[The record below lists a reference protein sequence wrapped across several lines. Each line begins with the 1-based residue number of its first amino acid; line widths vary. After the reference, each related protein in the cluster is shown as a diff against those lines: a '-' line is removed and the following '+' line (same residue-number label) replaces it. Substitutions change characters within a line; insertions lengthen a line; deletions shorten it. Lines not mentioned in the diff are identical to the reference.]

1 MSLMK
6 RSKIPF
12 SDLYVL
18 LTVCGTILNSPQNGS
33 VIHKL
38 VGKNAVTRREYMK
51 VTAGPGL
58 WAPEPSTTFDQLEKT
73 EFPFK
78 TTCEI

>member
-12 SDLYVL
+12 LDRYVL
-18 LTVCGTILNSPQNGS
+18 LTVLWDYSKFAPKWF

-51 VTAGPGL
+51 VTAAPGL
-58 WAPEPSTTFDQLEKT
+58 WAPEPSTTFDQPEKN
-73 EFPFK
+73 
-78 TTCEI
+78 

>member
-1 MSLMK
+1 M
-6 RSKIPF
+6 F
-12 SDLYVL
+12 CL
-18 LTVCGTILNSPQNGS
+18 LFCGTILNSPQNGS

-58 WAPEPSTTFDQLEKT
+58 WAPESSTTFDQLEKT